1 MDFPYYIYTV
11 PLYHYEVIGLHLIGL
26 GVAAPYLTAPSRAA
40 VSSGGTVWRYLL
52 AYRAS
57 SELHSHHT
65 CPYTELLSSLFRHM
79 SGGGGGGG

>member
-40 VSSGGTVWRYLL
+40 VYYSMEVPPSLPRFFRT
-52 AYRAS
+52 S
-57 SELHSHHT
+57 QF
-65 CPYTELLSSLFRHM
+65 PYVSTY
-79 SGGGGGGG
+79 